1 MSGNI
6 FYQLDPLLICLVL
19 MGVLVAA
26 LEIGF
31 WVKKGRAKGGSDSIE
46 KADIAL
52 ILGAVMT
59 LLALLLGFTYAM
71 SEGRFETR
79 RQLVVDEANAI
90 GTTYLRAKTL
100 PEPRSSEIQELL
112 RQYAAL
118 RVEIAS
124 TADDAPEKIRG
135 MDNRTKQLHGLIWS
149 HAAALARENPTSPV
163 IAVFLQTLNEMI
175 DLHSKRLAA
184 FRNRVPFSI
193 YQVLF
198 VVSAIILWLVG
209 YYFGS
214 HRKRVRILT
223 TMLALLVASVMWL
236 IMDLDQPVRGAI
248 RASQQSLIDLHQ
260 DLSQESQDATKKSH

>member
-1 MSGNI
+1 
-6 FYQLDPLLICLVL
+6 
-19 MGVLVAA
+19 MGVLIVAA
-26 LEIGF
+26 EIGF
-31 WVKKGRAKGGSDSIE
+31 WAKRRKKDGSDSIE
-46 KADIAL
+46 KSDIAL

-59 LLALLLGFTYAM
+59 LLALLLGFTYSM
-71 SEGRFETR
+71 SAGRFETR
-79 RQLVVDEANAI
+79 RQLVVEEANAI

-149 HAAALARENPTSPV
+149 HAAALARENPSPV

-175 DLHSKRLAA
+175 DLHTKRLAA

-193 YQVLF
+193 YLVLF
-198 VVSAIILWLVG
+198 VLSAIILWLVG

-214 HRKRVRILT
+214 SRQRVRILT

-260 DLSQESQDATKKSH
+260 DLSRESQDATKKSH

>member
-6 FYQLDPLLICLVL
+6 FYRLDPLLICLVL

-31 WVKKGRAKGGSDSIE
+31 WVKKGMVKGGSDSIE

-52 ILGAVMT
+52 ILGGALT
-59 LLALLLGFTYAM
+59 LLSLMLGFTYAT

-79 RQLVVDEANAI
+79 RKLVIDEANAI

-112 RQYAAL
+112 RQYTAH
-118 RVEIAS
+118 RVEMAGM
-124 TADDAPEKIRG
+124 TDDAPEKIREV
-135 MDNRTKQLHGLIWS
+135 DNRTKQLHGLIWS
-149 HAAALARENPTSPV
+149 HAAALARENPNPV
-163 IAVFLQTLNEMI
+163 ISIFLQTLNEMI

-193 YQVLF
+193 YLVLF
-198 VVSAIILWLVG
+198 GVSAITLWLVG

-214 HRKRVRILT
+214 PKQRVRILT

-248 RASQQSLIDLHQ
+248 RASQQSLIELHQ
-260 DLSQESQDATKKSH
+260 DLSQESQDAAKKSH

>member
-6 FYQLDPLLICLVL
+6 FYRLDPLLICLAL

-31 WVKKGRAKGGSDSIE
+31 WVKKGMVKGGSDSIE

-52 ILGAVMT
+52 ILGGALT
-59 LLALLLGFTYAM
+59 LLSLMLGFTYATA
-71 SEGRFETR
+71 EGRFETR
-79 RQLVVDEANAI
+79 RKLVIDEANAI

-112 RQYAAL
+112 RQYTAL

-135 MDNRTKQLHGLIWS
+135 MDNRTKELHGLIWS
-149 HAAALARENPTSPV
+149 HAAVLARENPSPV

-175 DLHSKRLAA
+175 DLHTKRLAA

-193 YQVLF
+193 YLVLF

-260 DLSQESQDATKKSH
+260 DLSQESQDATKKSR